1 MDNFNS
7 FFQTLSRGASTVAG
21 PAPGTTSAPAPAP
34 GVLGKA
40 VTTTTTTNTQRNTT
54 SRTAAASPSS
64 FSVSSLSSSISSV
77 PGDRDG
83 EGASGTVAGMEV
95 TTSAFTFS
103 TPQGGLPHPQ
113 CTPIAFYN
121 SDAPY
126 GSGRLIAVSD
136 AFICYAI
143 KDGHIRGINRQSVQR
158 TLLKGHKKPVIDM
171 AFARRSTCILASL
184 GGDGSFFLWTIGEN
198 PADKSLT
205 SVPLLSVTNVHLQ
218 RIVWHPTKPHT
229 VAVVAPNGEVALIN
243 TQKLIQNLGGKPG
256 GFAPT
261 LAATNGLDDLQPEW
275 KLSVASNKCL
285 DLSFSQDGKYLVTA
299 GADGWA
305 RVWEVESKQAMGRWQ
320 PYGGEPVSRALFL
333 HRNKGSSSGEK
344 VFVVTGGKQASEVKL
359 FRAWT
364 TLSPI
369 NTQTLTFVPPPPD
382 RDVGKG
388 GRAFHLEADESG
400 EFLLLADAVRPLLYA
415 AHVVLGPSTAKVDR
429 LTPFQLKHPVLSLL
443 SLPGVAMDAHEGQAD
458 KTGASEVQLFCVQT
472 QAIQIYHLRPEDCLA
487 SGSSATNTPA
497 SLPLSTTAAAPAPA
511 PAPTTSA
518 RSPHRTAAPTPPGQP
533 PAILQMLLQASQAA
547 GSSGN
552 ITTTNN
558 TPGLLAPKSLT
569 AVAASNGRR
578 AAAGGSSGEER
589 EGGREGAGATQP
601 VAASSTEAKQTG
613 GVQTTEEKGKVR
625 STSSTRGGGGLGSR
639 TTSAQ
644 RFATGGAGE
653 ESSGV
658 GGGVASGQASR
669 DAASGMG
676 PVAAASPSEPASS
689 SVPSPPPPPSSPP
702 SSSVPHQAAVASGGL
717 GGGISLAAAT
727 AATSATVNT
736 EVVLAGLRDME
747 QRLGQLLTQN
757 TKKAVADAM
766 AGMDKKIEKS
776 IKAAL
781 ASQLGDVPAQV
792 KEAALS
798 GLGEAVREPM
808 GASFKQCFLETLLP
822 AMQNTTQRMFAQ
834 INDSINKNLPGA
846 VTAAVAASGGGGAAG
861 LTEVKGEVGQ
871 VRSELAFVANAVT
884 ALSAQLAALGSQLE
898 SGDDVMDFGGGFGG
912 GAWRG
917 KAAPA
922 AAPAPAAPVISATQK
937 EKLLR
942 DLKAGKIDE
951 VFVNV
956 LSSQD
961 LDLSLWLCS
970 ESPKDEIFDSDP
982 PLLSQPTMFCLL
994 QQLTF
999 HLGQHTAKKLEWMQ
1013 ELVLAIDPSDSVVK
1027 SYIGEVCPELIQN
1040 FNEAAPEV
1048 VAVGH
1053 PQLVKDFKRVQKAIQ
1068 NLARG
1073 T

>member
-1 MDNFNS
+1 
-7 FFQTLSRGASTVAG
+7 
-21 PAPGTTSAPAPAP
+21 
-34 GVLGKA
+34 
-40 VTTTTTTNTQRNTT
+40 
-54 SRTAAASPSS
+54 
-64 FSVSSLSSSISSV
+64 
-77 PGDRDG
+77 
-83 EGASGTVAGMEV
+83 MEV
-95 TTSAFTFS
+95 AIPAFTFS

-184 GGDGSFFLWTIGEN
+184 GGDGSFFMWTIGEN

-218 RIVWHPTKPHT
+218 RVVWHPTKPHT
-229 VAVVAPNGEVALIN
+229 IAVVAPNGEVALIN
-243 TQKLIQNLGGKPG
+243 TQSLIQKLGGKPG
-256 GFAPT
+256 GPAPT
-261 LAATNGLDDLQPEW
+261 LAATNGVDDLKPEW
-275 KLSVASNKCL
+275 KLTAASNQCL

-305 RVWEVESKQAMGRWQ
+305 RVWEVESRQAMGRWQ

-333 HRNKGSSSGEK
+333 HRTKGSSTGEK

-400 EFLLLADAVRPLLYA
+400 EFLLLADAVRPLLYV

-429 LTPFQLKHPVLSLL
+429 VTPFQLKHPVLSLL

-472 QAIQIYHLRPEDCLA
+472 QAIQIYHLRPEDCLP
-487 SGSSATNTPA
+487 SSSTSTSTIPAFFPPSTTP
-497 SLPLSTTAAAPAPA
+497 TAAAAAPPPPPATP
-511 PAPTTSA
+511 A
-518 RSPHRTAAPTPPGQP
+518 RSPHQSPSPPPPAQQ

-547 GSSGN
+547 GSGGSSSSSS
-552 ITTTNN
+552 TTT
-558 TPGLLAPKSLT
+558 TPGLISPQSLT
-569 AVAASNGRR
+569 AGATANGRRTAAAGRGGGVDEAASTQSVAASL
-578 AAAGGSSGEER
+578 
-589 EGGREGAGATQP
+589 
-601 VAASSTEAKQTG
+601 TEAKQTG
-613 GVQTTEEKGKVR
+613 GAHTTEEKGQPISGTSS
-625 STSSTRGGGGLGSR
+625 STSSTSSGLGSR
-639 TTSAQ
+639 TNSAQ
-644 RFATGGAGE
+644 GGGA
-653 ESSGV
+653 
-658 GGGVASGQASR
+658 ASGQASR
-669 DAASGMG
+669 DAASRMG
-676 PVAAASPSEPASS
+676 PVAVVSPSEPA
-689 SVPSPPPPPSSPP
+689 PSIPPPPPPP
-702 SSSVPHQAAVASGGL
+702 PHPTSSVPQQAAAASAGAGV
-717 GGGISLAAAT
+717 SLAAAT
-727 AATSATVNT
+727 AATAATVNT

-757 TKKAVADAM
+757 TKKAVNEAM
-766 AGMDKKIEKS
+766 SGMDKKIEKA
-776 IKAAL
+776 IKSAVAT
-781 ASQLGDVPAQV
+781 QLGDVPAQV
-792 KEAALS
+792 KEAALA
-798 GLGEAVREPM
+798 GLGDAVKEPL
-808 GASFKQCFLETLLP
+808 SSSLKQCFQESLLP

-846 VTAAVAASGGGGAAG
+846 VTAAMAASGGGGGGGGGASAAAAAAAAV
-861 LTEVKGEVGQ
+861 TEVKGEVGQ
-871 VRSELAFVANAVT
+871 VRRELTSVANAVA
-884 ALSAQLAALGSQLE
+884 ALSAQLAALGSRLE
-898 SGDDVMDFGGGFGG
+898 SGGGDVLDFGGGLGG

-917 KAAPA
+917 KTAPA
-922 AAPAPAAPVISATQK
+922 AAPAPAAPVIAAARK
-937 EKLLR
+937 EELLR
-942 DLKAGKIDE
+942 DLRAGRIDE

-956 LSSQD
+956 LSSQN
-961 LDLSLWLCS
+961 LDLLLWLCS
-970 ESPKDEIFDSDP
+970 ESPKDDIFDSDP

-999 HLGQHTAKKLEWMQ
+999 HLGQHTAQKLEWMQ
-1013 ELVLAIDPSDSVVK
+1013 ELVLAINPSDSVVG
-1027 SYIGEVCPELIQN
+1027 SYLGEVCPDLIKN

-1048 VAVGH
+1048 VALGH
-1053 PQLVKDFKRVQKAIQ
+1053 PQLVKDFKMVQKAIQ

>member
-7 FFQTLSRGASTVAG
+7 FFQTLSRGASTGAG
-21 PAPGTTSAPAPAP
+21 PSAGATPAPAPAP
-34 GVLGKA
+34 GGLGA
-40 VTTTTTTNTQRNTT
+40 VVTTTTTTTT
-54 SRTAAASPSS
+54 LRSTTRSTAAASPSS
-64 FSVSSLSSSISSV
+64 SSASSLSASTSSV
-77 PGDRDG
+77 PGNGDG
-83 EGASGTVAGMEV
+83 EGVSGTVAGMEV
-95 TTSAFTFS
+95 TTPAFTFS
-103 TPQGGLPHPQ
+103 TPQGELPHPQ

-218 RIVWHPTKPHT
+218 RVVWHPTKPHT
-229 VAVVAPNGEVALIN
+229 IAVVAPNGEVALIN
-243 TQKLIQNLGGKPG
+243 TQTLIQKLGGKLG
-256 GFAPT
+256 GPAPT
-261 LAATNGLDDLQPEW
+261 LAATNGVDDLKPEW
-275 KLSVASNKCL
+275 KLTAASNQCL
-285 DLSFSQDGKYLVTA
+285 DLSFSQDGKYVVTA

-305 RVWEVESKQAMGRWQ
+305 RVWEVESRQAMGRWQ
-320 PYGGEPVSRALFL
+320 PYGGEPVSRTLFL
-333 HRNKGSSSGEK
+333 HRTKGSSTGEK

-400 EFLLLADAVRPLLYA
+400 EFLLLADAVRPLLYV
-415 AHVVLGPSTAKVDR
+415 AHVVLGPSSAKVDR

-443 SLPGVAMDAHEGQAD
+443 SLSGIAMDAHEGQAD

-487 SGSSATNTPA
+487 SSSSSTMPDSLPPSTTPA
-497 SLPLSTTAAAPAPA
+497 GAGAPPPA
-511 PAPTTSA
+511 TPS
-518 RSPHRTAAPTPPGQP
+518 RSPHQSPNPPPPGQQ

-547 GSSGN
+547 GSSGGSS
-552 ITTTNN
+552 TSSST
-558 TPGLLAPKSLT
+558 TPGLIYPLSLT
-569 AVAASNGRR
+569 AGATANGRR
-578 AAAGGSSGEER
+578 VAAAGG
-589 EGGREGAGATQP
+589 GGGGGGDEAASTQS
-601 VAASSTEAKQTG
+601 VAASLTEAKQTG
-613 GVQTTEEKGKVR
+613 GAHTTEEKGQPI
-625 STSSTRGGGGLGSR
+625 SGTSSSGGGGGLGSR
-639 TTSAQ
+639 TNSAQ
-644 RFATGGAGE
+644 RFPTGGAGE

-658 GGGVASGQASR
+658 GGGAASGQASR
-669 DAASGMG
+669 DAAGSKG
-676 PVAAASPSEPASS
+676 PVAVVSPSEPASS
-689 SVPSPPPPPSSPP
+689 VPSPSA
-702 SSSVPHQAAVASGGL
+702 SSSTNAPHAAAPGAGV
-717 GGGISLAAAT
+717 SLAAAT
-727 AATSATVNT
+727 AATAATVNT

-757 TKKAVADAM
+757 TKKAVTDAM
-766 AGMDKKIEKS
+766 AGMDKKIEKA
-776 IKAAL
+776 IKAAV
-781 ASQLGDVPAQV
+781 ATQLGDVPAQV
-792 KEAALS
+792 KEAALA
-798 GLGEAVREPM
+798 GLGDAVKEPVSS
-808 GASFKQCFLETLLP
+808 SFKQCFQESLLP

-846 VTAAVAASGGGGAAG
+846 VTAAVAASGGVGGGERGASAAAAAV
-861 LTEVKGEVGQ
+861 TEVKGEVGQ
-871 VRSELAFVANAVT
+871 VRSEITLVANAVA
-884 ALSAQLAALGSQLE
+884 ALSAQLAALGSRLE
-898 SGDDVMDFGGGFGG
+898 SGGDVMDFGAGLGG

-922 AAPAPAAPVISATQK
+922 AVPAPASPVIAAARK
-937 EKLLR
+937 EELLR
-942 DLKAGKIDE
+942 DLRAGRIDE

-956 LSSQD
+956 LSSQN
-961 LDLSLWLCS
+961 LDLLLWLCS
-970 ESPKDEIFDSDP
+970 ESPKDDIFDSDP

-999 HLGQHTAKKLEWMQ
+999 HLGQHTAQKLEWMQ
-1013 ELVLAIDPSDSVVK
+1013 ELVLAINPSDSVVG
-1027 SYIGEVCPELIQN
+1027 SYLGEVCPDLIKN

-1048 VAVGH
+1048 VALGH
-1053 PQLVKDFKRVQKAIQ
+1053 LQLVKDFKMVQKAIT

>member
-7 FFQTLSRGASTVAG
+7 FFQTLSRGASTVTG
-21 PAPGTTSAPAPAP
+21 PASGTTSAPAPAP
-34 GVLGKA
+34 GILGTA
-40 VTTTTTTNTQRNTT
+40 VTTTTTQRNST
-54 SRTAAASPSS
+54 SSTAAASPSS
-64 FSVSSLSSSISSV
+64 SSVSSLSSSISSI
-77 PGDRDG
+77 PGNGDG
-83 EGASGTVAGMEV
+83 ERASGTVAGMEV
-95 TTSAFTFS
+95 TTPAFTFS

-121 SDAPY
+121 SDALY

-171 AFARRSTCILASL
+171 AFARRSTCTLASL

-205 SVPLLSVTNVHLQ
+205 TVPLLSVTNVHLQ

-243 TQKLIQNLGGKPG
+243 TQTLIQKLGGKPG
-256 GFAPT
+256 GVAPT
-261 LAATNGLDDLQPEW
+261 LAATKGLDDLQPEW
-275 KLSVASNKCL
+275 KLSVASNRCL
-285 DLSFSQDGKYLVTA
+285 DLSFSQDGKYIVTA

-333 HRNKGSSSGEK
+333 HRTKGSSSGEK

-369 NTQTLTFVPPPPD
+369 NTQSLTFVPPPPD

-415 AHVVLGPSTAKVDR
+415 AHVVLGPSSAKVDR

-443 SLPGVAMDAHEGQAD
+443 SLPGVAIDAHEGQAD

-472 QAIQIYHLRPEDCLA
+472 QAIQIYHLKPEDCLA
-487 SGSSATNTPA
+487 GSGSTITAPA
-497 SLPLSTTAAAPAPA
+497 SLPSTTAAAAAPA

-518 RSPHRTAAPTPPGQP
+518 RFSHQTTAAPPSGQS

-552 ITTTNN
+552 NTTTGSSSA
-558 TPGLLAPKSLT
+558 PGLLASKSLT
-569 AVAASNGRR
+569 ASAASNGRR
-578 AAAGGSSGEER
+578 AAAGGDGEE
-589 EGGREGAGATQP
+589 EKGGRGEEAGITQA
-601 VAASSTEAKQTG
+601 VAASLTEAKQTG
-613 GVQTTEEKGKVR
+613 GAQTTEEKGQVR
-625 STSSTRGGGGLGSR
+625 SSREGRGLGSR
-639 TTSAQ
+639 NISAQ

-669 DAASGMG
+669 DATSGMG
-676 PVAAASPSEPASS
+676 PVATVSPSEPASP
-689 SVPSPPPPPSSPP
+689 SVPSPPPPPSSGM
-702 SSSVPHQAAVASGGL
+702 PHRAAVASGETS
-717 GGGISLAAAT
+717 GGISLAAAS

-747 QRLGQLLTQN
+747 HRLGQLLTQN
-757 TKKAVADAM
+757 TKKAVADAI

-781 ASQLGDVPAQV
+781 ALQLGDVSGQV
-792 KEAALS
+792 KEAALA
-798 GLGEAVREPM
+798 GLGDAVKEPM

-846 VTAAVAASGGGGAAG
+846 VTAAVAASGGGGTAGLTG
-861 LTEVKGEVGQ
+861 LTEVKGEFRQ
-871 VRSELAFVANAVT
+871 VRSELASVANAVT
-884 ALSAQLAALGSQLE
+884 VLSAQLAAWGSRLE
-898 SGDDVMDFGGGFGG
+898 NGDDVMDLGGGLGG

-937 EKLLR
+937 EKMLR

-970 ESPKDEIFDSDP
+970 ESPKDDIFDSEP

-994 QQLTF
+994 QQLSF
-999 HLGQHTAKKLEWMQ
+999 HLGQHTEKKLEWMQ
-1013 ELVLAIDPSDSVVK
+1013 ELVLAIDPSNSVVK

-1053 PQLVKDFKRVQKAIQ
+1053 PRLVKDFKRVQKAIQ